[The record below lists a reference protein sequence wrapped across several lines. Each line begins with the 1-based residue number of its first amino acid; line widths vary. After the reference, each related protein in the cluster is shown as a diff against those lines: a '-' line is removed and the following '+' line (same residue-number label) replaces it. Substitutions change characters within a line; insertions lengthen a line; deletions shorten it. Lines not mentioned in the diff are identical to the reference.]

1 MKLNGRKWL
10 DEMEQKNFE
19 KNQKFLVLLM
29 ANGFF
34 AC

>member
-10 DEMEQKNFE
+10 DETEQKNSE
-19 KNQKFLVLLM
+19 KNQKFLVLLII
-29 ANGFF
+29 NGFL